1 MTTPPASTSR
11 HRKAD
16 AMSEPPVQPDS
27 PDTDPNVG
35 PAPVARGRHHRLEM
49 VIWGAHGG
57 AGTTT
62 LATWLQPA
70 RDAGAMSPAVDPV
83 LPAVMTAGRVLVVA
97 CRCTAWSAAQADD
110 AVAAVTDQDGQVAV
124 VAVVSDGRPE
134 PHLATVRFQLL
145 AARVG
150 AVVRV
155 PFVAGL
161 RLADDPGTVPLP
173 RPVLRA
179 LAQIQAA
186 AGRPSPLR

>member
-1 MTTPPASTSR
+1 MSQAPAQQDSPG
-11 HRKAD
+11 
-16 AMSEPPVQPDS
+16 SEPDVR
-27 PDTDPNVG
+27 
-35 PAPVARGRHHRLEM
+35 PAPVIRGRHHRLEL

-70 RDAGAMSPAVDPV
+70 RDAGAMSPGPDPAP
-83 LPAVMTAGRVLVVA
+83 PAAMTAGRVLVVA

-110 AVAAVTDQDGQVAV
+110 AVSAVTEHGGEVALL
-124 VAVVSDGRPE
+124 AVVSDGRPE

-145 AARVG
+145 DARVG

-161 RLADDPGTVPLP
+161 RLADDPATVPLP

-186 AGRPSPLR
+186 AGRTSPLR

>member
-1 MTTPPASTSR
+1 MTTPSPESPR
-11 HRKAD
+11 HRKATE
-16 AMSEPPVQPDS
+16 MSQPPAQPDS
-27 PDTDPNVG
+27 PGTEPDAH
-35 PAPVARGRHHRLEM
+35 PAAVTRGRHHRLEL

-57 AGTTT
+57 AGATT

-70 RDAGAMSPAVDPV
+70 RDAGAMSPGVDPA
-83 LPAVMTAGRVLVVA
+83 LPDAATVGRVLVVA

-110 AVAAVTDQDGQVAV
+110 AVTAVTEHGGEVAV
-124 VAVVSDGRPE
+124 LAVVSDGRPE

-145 AARVG
+145 DARVG

-161 RLADDPGTVPLP
+161 RLADDPATVPLP

-186 AGRPSPLR
+186 AGRTSPLR

>member
-1 MTTPPASTSR
+1 MTTPTPDTQR
-11 HRKAD
+11 HRKATV
-16 AMSEPPVQPDS
+16 MSQPSVQSGSPGSD
-27 PDTDPNVG
+27 PDTR
-35 PAPVARGRHHRLEM
+35 PATVTRGRHHRLEL

-70 RDAGAMSPAVDPV
+70 LDAGAMSPGVAPT
-83 LPAVMTAGRVLVVA
+83 LPAAMTAGQVRVIA

-110 AVAAVTDQDGQVAV
+110 AVTVATEHGGNVAV
-124 VAVVSDGRPE
+124 LAVVSDGRPE

-145 AARVG
+145 GARVG

-161 RLADDPGTVPLP
+161 RLADDPATVPLP

>member
-1 MTTPPASTSR
+1 MTTPAPEFPR
-11 HRKAD
+11 HRKA
-16 AMSEPPVQPDS
+16 AVMSRPPAREDS
-27 PDTDPNVG
+27 PGTG
-35 PAPVARGRHHRLEM
+35 PGAQPAAVIRGRHHRLEL

-70 RDAGAMSPAVDPV
+70 RDAGVMSPGAQPA
-83 LPAVMTAGRVLVVA
+83 LPAAATVGRILVIA
-97 CRCTAWSAAQADD
+97 CRCTARSAAQAGD
-110 AVAAVTDQDGQVAV
+110 AVTAVTGHGGEIAVLAV
-124 VAVVSDGRPE
+124 VGDGRPE

-145 AARVG
+145 GARVG

-161 RLADDPGTVPLP
+161 RLADDPATVPLP
-173 RPVLRA
+173 RPALRA

>member
-1 MTTPPASTSR
+1 
-11 HRKAD
+11 
-16 AMSEPPVQPDS
+16 MSEPPAQQDS
-27 PDTDPNVG
+27 PGTEPG
-35 PAPVARGRHHRLEM
+35 AHPATVTRGRHHRLEL

-70 RDAGAMSPAVDPV
+70 LDAGAMSPGVTPT
-83 LPAVMTAGRVLVVA
+83 LPAAMTTGRVRVVA
-97 CRCTAWSAAQADD
+97 CRCTAWSATQADD
-110 AVAAVTDQDGQVAV
+110 AVTAVTGHGDEVAV
-124 VAVVSDGRPE
+124 LAVVSDGRPE

-161 RLADDPGTVPLP
+161 RLADDPATVPLP